1 MCHKSGLQNGEIW
14 KYQIGVAVWKA
25 KIDLSENT
33 DGAKKKCKSCTHVL
47 CCAVL
52 CYLSMHDG
60 PNQRIKIAFSYSK
73 LEWTKNSYVFWR
85 ANVSKFVQIM

>member
-25 KIDLSENT
+25 KTDLSENT

-47 CCAVL
+47 CCTVL
-52 CYLSMHDG
+52 CCAILACMTDQTKG
-60 PNQRIKIAFSYSK
+60 EK
-73 LEWTKNSYVFWR
+73 LHFHTVN
-85 ANVSKFVQIM
+85 

>member
-25 KIDLSENT
+25 KTDLSEILMVQRRS
-33 DGAKKKCKSCTHVL
+33 ASHVHMFCAVL

-52 CYLSMHDG
+52 S
-60 PNQRIKIAFSYSK
+60 
-73 LEWTKNSYVFWR
+73 
-85 ANVSKFVQIM
+85 